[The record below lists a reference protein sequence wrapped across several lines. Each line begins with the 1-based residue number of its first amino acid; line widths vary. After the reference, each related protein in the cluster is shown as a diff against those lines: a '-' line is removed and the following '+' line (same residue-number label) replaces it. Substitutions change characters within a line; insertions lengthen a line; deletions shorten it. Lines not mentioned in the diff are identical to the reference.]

1 MSRFIQPLPFS
12 PLYDFVAARV
22 VTINGQNLNPGDP
35 VDKEGL
41 GERRLRQMYESRIIT
56 PVAPEV
62 IPVPTNKK
70 GSKKKP
76 VAELQEPAPKA
87 DSQPEAID
95 TQTDAEEAASE
106 PVEAVVAEPAATSGL
121 RAEHRGFGR
130 YFVLD
135 AEGVEVAGPLTK
147 VEANAMV
154 GV

>member
-62 IPVPTNKK
+62 IAEPTPKK
-70 GSKKKP
+70 ASKKKP
-76 VAELQEPAPKA
+76 
-87 DSQPEAID
+87 
-95 TQTDAEEAASE
+95 AAE
-106 PVEAVVAEPAATSGL
+106 PVEAALEPEATDTAPEDESATSEAPVPAVGEPVSASGL
-121 RAEHRGFGR
+121 YSEHRGFGR
-130 YFVLD
+130 YFVLNAD
-135 AEGVEVAGPLTK
+135 GVEVAGPLTK
-147 VEANAMV
+147 AEAKTMV
-154 GV
+154 GG